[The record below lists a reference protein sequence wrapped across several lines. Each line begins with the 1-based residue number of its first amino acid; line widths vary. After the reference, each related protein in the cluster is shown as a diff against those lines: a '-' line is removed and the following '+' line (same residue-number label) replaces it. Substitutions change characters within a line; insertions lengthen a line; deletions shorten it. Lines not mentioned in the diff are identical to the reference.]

1 MKKLLLASTALIGL
15 AGAAAADVT
24 VSGYGRFGLNYNDGA
39 AVGMSKTTV
48 DMRMRLNIDGSVETD
63 SGVTFGGRV
72 RLQYDEGNATTNTAP
87 AMLYVSYEGIRV
99 EVGNSNTAY
108 DSAALMYNSEIGYTD
123 RGAGDPQGAFLA
135 YNSGPYGDG
144 IDCGL
149 GTPAPT
155 ACTYDATQDESNRMG
170 IMASYSVGD
179 FNVRLSY
186 INPDQ
191 TVKSSTLPV
200 GVKAETGISLDYT
213 FGQITVS
220 AAAVQNGAYVD
231 GNDQYF
237 LGAEYAI
244 NSDANVGILYFDN
257 GDFTNGTGLDEGEQV
272 TLYGNYTQGAI
283 TYKAYVSNWDN
294 PNFGAGM
301 TDTAYGLGLDYDLGG
316 ARLAADIHRTYAKDT
331 VAGLGVRFDF

>member
-135 YNSGPYGDG
+135 YNSGPY
-144 IDCGL
+144 
-149 GTPAPT
+149 ANV
-155 ACTYDATQDESNRMG
+155 NRMG

-179 FNVRLSY
+179 FNARVSY

-200 GVKAETGISLDYT
+200 GVKSETGISLDYT